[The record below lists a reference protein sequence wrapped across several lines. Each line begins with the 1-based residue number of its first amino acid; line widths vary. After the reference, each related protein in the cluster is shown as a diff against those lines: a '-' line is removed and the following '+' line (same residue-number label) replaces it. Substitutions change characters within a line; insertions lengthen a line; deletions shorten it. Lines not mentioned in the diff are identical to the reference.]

1 MNQPKTVRTMS
12 VSNPTPADRIRWIC
26 NTSAEEGK
34 AEIKRLQ
41 ANIEL
46 SPTDL
51 RAIFATAN
59 DYEIAH
65 QNRSSLVSALNAA
78 INKIDKHANA
88 TGVRVFIKK
97 LDLPADLAGDT
108 TPVEVLAPEAVKP
121 LDPSGLIRAINDHH
135 AKAENDAAHAR
146 AYGESAVR
154 SAILAGLQ
162 LVELKAATPHGQWEI
177 LFSSGMK
184 RVKGANVAHVQHLDF
199 DFTTARRYI
208 AVATQLVAKKLQPEQ
223 SAVLMELARGGGM
236 TPDAAALLDEITP
249 PKSLRQTYLELGIVK
264 PTPKEA
270 AWLSAE
276 PAGDAAEEKPSAATK
291 LRSAKDSAR
300 IDWYGT
306 HKAGRVEPGS
316 IVAMIS
322 TEVSDPARGSMR
334 LLSKADLDHL
344 ADLFRNAAKAA
355 GERAKE
361 KL

>member
-1 MNQPKTVRTMS
+1 MS
-12 VSNPTPADRIRWIC
+12 VSHPTLSDRIRWIC
-26 NTSAEEGK
+26 NTSAEEGRG
-34 AEIKRLQ
+34 EIKRLQ
-41 ANIEL
+41 SNIEI
-46 SPTDL
+46 SPSDL
-51 RAIFATAN
+51 RAIFATAR
-59 DYEIAH
+59 DYESEH
-65 QNRSSLVSALNAA
+65 QNRTSLVSALNAA

-97 LDLPADLAGDT
+97 LDLPADLAGAT

-121 LDPSGLIRAINDHH
+121 LDKGSLIRAINANHT
-135 AKAENDAAHAR
+135 AAQADAALAAAAGR
-146 AYGESAVR
+146 SAVCR
-154 SAILAGLQ
+154 AIVAGLQ
-162 LVELKAATPHGQWEI
+162 LIQLREATPHGQWES
-177 LFSSGMK
+177 LFASAEK
-184 RVKGANVAHVQHLDF
+184 RLKSPNVNHGCHLEIGF
-199 DFTTARRYI
+199 ETARRWI
-208 AVATQLVAKKLQPEQ
+208 ALATQLVTKKLEPEQ
-223 SAVLMELARGGGM
+223 SQALMALATGAEA
-236 TPDAAALLDEITP
+236 DEAAQHLLDEITP